1 MAQNEN
7 YSQVDLRVGTE
18 AQFNAKVDTLPEGTL
33 FGITDSTVSKADL
46 STDLKNEINGKINK
60 PANPTSDSAVV
71 INSSGT
77 ISTKPLTS
85 ITGKSEVAVQGTTPT
100 GDEILWIN
108 PNGTSGGGGSSGG
121 GKLYRH
127 VVNATLNNSINDKD
141 MSVTFIYYRSDTK
154 SFKTAFDNQDYSVI
168 KDLKYGTVILRFYRP
183 DNDTAPCQGIGNLAD
198 MSQSGNSSPNISND
212 DIYGV
217 IYTLSGS
224 FYYLMSYP
232 MIVKEVSSED
242 ITEV

>member
-18 AQFNAKVDTLPEGTL
+18 EQFNAKVGTLPAGTL
-33 FGITDSTVSKADL
+33 FGVTDSTVSKADL

-85 ITGKSEVAVQGTTPT
+85 ITGKTEVAVQSTTPT
-100 GDEILWIN
+100 RDEILWIN

-121 GKLYRH
+121 GKLYLH
-127 VVNATLNNSINDKD
+127 SILFPTIKNRPLLTFYHTSPTK
-141 MSVTFIYYRSDTK
+141 VTDEWIYE
-154 SFKTAFDNQDYSVI
+154 
-168 KDLKYGTVILRFYRP
+168 
-183 DNDTAPCQGIGNLAD
+183 NLASGANYLTFYPTITAIYQYGEIGLSSRLVPVSSSPSWGAIID
-198 MSQSGNSSPNISND
+198 LESSALTTLSVSQSLQYD
-212 DIYGV
+212 V
-217 IYTLSGS
+217 IEL
-224 FYYLMSYP
+224 
-232 MIVKEVSSED
+232 
-242 ITEV
+242 